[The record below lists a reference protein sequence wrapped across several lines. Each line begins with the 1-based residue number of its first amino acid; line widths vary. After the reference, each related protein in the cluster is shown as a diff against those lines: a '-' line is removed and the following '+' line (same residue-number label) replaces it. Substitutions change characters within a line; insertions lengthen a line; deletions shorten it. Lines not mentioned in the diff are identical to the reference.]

1 MHKGWSY
8 PPPLLRGEDTSFYPK
23 TIGNIK
29 ASNAQLGCQ
38 EYHLKEKDNEAINF
52 KLAPSFDLVALN
64 SRSFPV
70 FIFTSFYFILI
81 FCYLAP
87 AKDWK

>member
-1 MHKGWSY
+1 
-8 PPPLLRGEDTSFYPK
+8 LILRSTSSSWGGHIIFTFYPK
-23 TIGNIK
+23 TVGNIK
-29 ASNAQLGCQ
+29 ASNAELGCQ
-38 EYHLKEKDNEAINF
+38 KYHLKEKDNEAINF

-64 SRSFPV
+64 SGSFPV
-70 FIFTSFYFILI
+70 FIFPSFYLILI